1 MSSDDRGSSGEVDR
15 GTIELALR
23 IFDFARGG
31 ETERLVDYVDRG
43 VPVDLNDPD
52 GNTLL
57 MLAAYHGQADTVA
70 ALVERGADVNRLND
84 RGQSP
89 LAGAVFQGEADV
101 VRTLVAAGA
110 DPEAGSPTA
119 SATAVMFDRLDLLG
133 DHRSSRG

>member
-1 MSSDDRGSSGEVDR
+1 MTTAGGPSHPDDVDP

-23 IFDFARGG
+23 IFDYARGG
-31 ETERLVDYVDRG
+31 ETERLAAYVDQG

-57 MLAAYHGQADTVA
+57 MLAAYHDHVDTVA

-89 LAGAVFQGEADV
+89 LAGAVFQASAGV
-101 VRTLVAAGA
+101 VRVLVDAGA
-110 DPEAGSPTA
+110 DPEAGAPTA
-119 SATAVMFDRLDLLG
+119 AATAEMFDRREMLE
-133 DHRSSRG
+133 